1 MQTRATELSDSA
13 VLICKYL
20 PGSMHSCV
28 TVVQTD
34 LQMHTVETNTKVGLP
49 NKLASKI
56 QKRLLVV
63 VVALCRDLMI
73 LKILLSVESDL
84 LWLHLPV
91 LDINLVATENN
102 GDIFTHPALEGYISS
117 VQGRDA

>member
-1 MQTRATELSDSA
+1 
-13 VLICKYL
+13 
-20 PGSMHSCV
+20 MHSCV

-102 GDIFTHPALEGYISS
+102 GDIFTHPALGGYISS